1 MQKRTFIRTA
11 AVTVLTASV
20 GLAWAQDN
28 TFKIG
33 LLLPL
38 TGPFASTGKQ
48 LENAARLYIAQNGD
62 TVGGKKVQLIVKDDT
77 GVPDVSKRLAQ
88 ELVVNDKVNVLA
100 GFGLTP
106 LAMASAPIATQSK
119 TPMVVMAAAPP
130 ASPRPRPT
138 SCAVASRCHR
148 W

>member
-1 MQKRTFIRTA
+1 MQKRSFIRA
-11 AVTVLTASV
+11 AALTTLALSL
-20 GLAWAQDN
+20 GTAWAQDN

-62 TVGGKKVQLIVKDDT
+62 TVAGKKVQLIIKDDT

-88 ELVVNDKVNVLA
+88 ELVVNDKVQVLA

-106 LAMASAPIATQSK
+106 LAMASLTRGTSTARS
-119 TPMVVMAAAPP
+119 AARTALE
-130 ASPRPRPT
+130 ALE
-138 SCAVASRCHR
+138 AAE
-148 W
+148 